1 LIHRTPHSVVLEP
14 EWGEWRRQ
22 RIREIPSDIQTWL
35 RDQGSLTKR
44 VIQACGEGA
53 FRVRLL
59 HQGWGK
65 PLNSESSLMQTRR
78 GVITLVREVELLC
91 DEHPW
96 VFARTLI
103 PATSLQRSV
112 RRLTQLGEKPLGAV
126 LFSDP
131 NVHRGTT
138 QIARLTPRHQL
149 FDVACANLQSRPD
162 SLWARRT
169 LFYIAGRPLLVNE
182 IFLPDIPL
190 KETRG

>member
-1 LIHRTPHSVVLEP
+1 MTR
-14 EWGEWRRQ
+14 
-22 RIREIPSDIQTWL
+22 
-35 RDQGSLTKR
+35 K
-44 VIQACGEGA
+44 VIQACGEGC

-59 HQGWGK
+59 HQGWGA
-65 PLNSESSLMQTRR
+65 PLNSERRVMRTRR

-91 DEHPW
+91 DEQPW

-131 NVHRGTT
+131 KVRRGVT
-138 QIARLTPRHQL
+138 QMARLQPKHQL
-149 FDVACANLQSRPD
+149 FDAACAHIKARPD

-169 LFYIAGRPLLVNE
+169 LFYLADRPLLVNE
-182 IFLPDIPL
+182 IFLPGIPV
-190 KETRG
+190 KE